1 MKQQLINSIEDFK
14 KKWHLL
20 GYKGWLADTLLA
32 IVSLIGITDD
42 DKKEVV
48 KDVKSQIPIIQL
60 PEEFFSGEEK
70 VIDGQVYK
78 VITVSKEFNDRLK
91 NIENFINGSKELL

>member
-1 MKQQLINSIEDFK
+1 MKQQLINSIQEFK

-20 GYKGWLADTLLA
+20 GYKGWLADTLIS
-32 IVSLIGITDD
+32 IVNLIGITED

-60 PEEFFSGEEK
+60 PKEFFSEEEK

-78 VITVSKEFNDRLK
+78 VITVSKKFNDRLK
-91 NIENFINGSKELL
+91 NIESFISGSKELL